1 MVEIVIWFL
10 QQMEKKWYGF
20 LWDRWPRRQKAS
32 LVYTLSQTVTRE
44 RTKQV
49 FDNGN
54 EHFDS

>member
-1 MVEIVIWFL
+1 
-10 QQMEKKWYGF
+10 MEKKWYGF

-49 FDNGN
+49 IDNGN